1 MFESKYTTTTLMTSH
16 DGASVLK
23 MTNIQDEAIQS
34 LYKSARLRYSHHV
47 SLFTQLCHRL
57 VCISHQALPSCIS
70 HPLPMVLE
78 YQASSLSQ
86 VSIYSRD
93 STAGI
98 LQLAEELGGRFVDPS
113 PSARL
118 IFRPARYS
126 GLTVSCLARG
136 KSLKAA
142 LEQLNSFDRY

>member
-16 DGASVLK
+16 DRASVLK
-23 MTNIQDEAIQS
+23 MRDIQDETII
-34 LYKSARLRYSHHV
+34 YKSARLRYSHHV

-98 LQLAEELGGRFVDPS
+98 LQLAEELGGRYVHPFL
-113 PSARL
+113 SARL
-118 IFRPARYS
+118 ICRPARYS